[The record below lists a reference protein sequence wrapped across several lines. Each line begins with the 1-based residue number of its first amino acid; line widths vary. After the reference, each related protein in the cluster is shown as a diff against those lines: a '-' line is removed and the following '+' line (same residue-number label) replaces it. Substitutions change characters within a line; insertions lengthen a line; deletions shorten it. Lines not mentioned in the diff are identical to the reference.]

1 MKQQGAPEQLEWF
14 RQQAMDFAR
23 RAAAAPDP
31 LLIRT
36 EDVHASTET
45 EYQEFLKSH
54 PANGSLKVQVYTA
67 RGALPVEKAAVEIA
81 KRFSGKVRILYQG
94 VTDSAGIMEDVALP
108 ALPASYSQSPNTAA
122 QSGTDYQVSVFHPSF
137 QEETA
142 MKVTIFDRIQT
153 ILPVSLQPQ
162 QK

>member
-1 MKQQGAPEQLEWF
+1 MKQQWSPEQVEWF

-23 RAAAAPDP
+23 RAVTVPEP
-31 LLIRT
+31 VPIKT
-36 EDVHASTET
+36 EDVHAATET
-45 EYQEFLKSH
+45 EYQNFLRSH

-81 KRFSGKVRILYQG
+81 KRFSDNARILYQG
-94 VTDSAGIMEDVALP
+94 VTDSSGILEDVALP

-153 ILPVSLQPQ
+153 ILPVSLRPQ